1 MVTINN
7 IEDCKRIVIKVGS
20 SLVTGSSNNI
30 DNKFLDS
37 ISSDI
42 KYLHDQNKEVI
53 IVSSG
58 AVALG
63 NINKNKKKLSLS
75 ESQAASSVGQI
86 KLINGWES
94 ALKNKGIEIAQIL
107 ITAEGASVRS
117 RRRASSA
124 TRMQHSRESVFRHLE
139 TEVLSIF

>member
-30 DNKFLDS
+30 DNEFLDS

-63 NINKNKKKLSLS
+63 NINKNKKNYHSQKAKQLHQLGKL
-75 ESQAASSVGQI
+75 
-86 KLINGWES
+86 N
-94 ALKNKGIEIAQIL
+94 
-107 ITAEGASVRS
+107 
-117 RRRASSA
+117 
-124 TRMQHSRESVFRHLE
+124 
-139 TEVLSIF
+139 